1 MSKSLETQ
9 VQSDWMESIYK
20 DFNYSIQPTKEALI
34 VCLDLSASWKVKLCF
49 SLESFAA
56 STQS

>member
-20 DFNYSIQPTKEALI
+20 DFNYSIQPTKEVLI